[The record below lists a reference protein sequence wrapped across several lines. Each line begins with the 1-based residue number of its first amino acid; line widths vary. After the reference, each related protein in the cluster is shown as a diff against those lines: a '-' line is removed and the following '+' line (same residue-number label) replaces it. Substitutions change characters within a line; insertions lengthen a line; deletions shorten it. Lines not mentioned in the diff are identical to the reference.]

1 VYRALPINCNFTVE
15 QDKLMNHPY
24 IPRCLSLQAALG
36 FRDRYK
42 PRIFTSAVPWAIL
55 HLRHGAVLF
64 AYFFQY
70 IKSTQTDP
78 HDSGKF
84 VSLSLPCNMLI
95 FADVLRM
102 VLGNT
107 RWVLDFSQYILNEVF
122 DLADEFESVLSDQE
136 AFTQKRKYHFLTYI
150 SRSIPLTRC

>member
-1 VYRALPINCNFTVE
+1 
-15 QDKLMNHPY
+15 
-24 IPRCLSLQAALG
+24 
-36 FRDRYK
+36 
-42 PRIFTSAVPWAIL
+42 
-55 HLRHGAVLF
+55 
-64 AYFFQY
+64 
-70 IKSTQTDP
+70 
-78 HDSGKF
+78 
-84 VSLSLPCNMLI
+84 MLI